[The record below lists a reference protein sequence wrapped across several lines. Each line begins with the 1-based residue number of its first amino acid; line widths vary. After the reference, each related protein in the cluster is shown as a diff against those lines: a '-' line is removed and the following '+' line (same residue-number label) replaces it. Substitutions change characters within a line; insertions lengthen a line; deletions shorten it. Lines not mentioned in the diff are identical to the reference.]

1 MIGLEVIF
9 QTISLNGDVLVAFGN
24 TSLNTQRL
32 EPGTLPQGCSEA
44 RGGER
49 NEPVHDAEDGQSV
62 QRASSSVRTS
72 YRNPNLPGKQPTV
85 DTR

>member
-44 RGGER
+44 RGGEW
-49 NEPVHDAEDGQSV
+49 NEPVHDAEDGHSV
-62 QRASSSVRTS
+62 QRASKFSENILQEPKPPREAAISRH
-72 YRNPNLPGKQPTV
+72 
-85 DTR
+85 